1 MSGQEPSATS
11 GDYLDRLAQFVVTTP
26 TEDIPVEVLDR
37 TRAILL
43 DTLPVIAAGMR
54 TRELVALSGRQIGSG
69 SPGRSWVIGSG
80 KTTNRF
86 DAALLNGIAGAW
98 LDFDEGNF
106 LANGHPG
113 IQVIPAALA
122 LAQEK
127 GLHGRE
133 VLTTI
138 ALAYEVV
145 SRIGMA
151 TKAKLIINPHGTFG
165 VVGAALASARLAGL
179 PRAGIRNLASLAASA
194 CMATNRHTMLDGATI
209 RNWYAGHSG
218 FMGQMAVRLAESGF
232 TGPSDGVNTTFS
244 LVLGDG
250 FSPDVAV
257 AGLGERWL
265 LTEGYLKLYP
275 TARYV
280 HSCIDAYFD
289 AVRVLGRTPDPTEV
303 VRIDVRA
310 YRLAAF
316 LSNQRPKDWFG
327 TRFSLPFAVATLLVG
342 GRTGLD
348 AFSDE
353 AVADPGVRAL
363 SEKVHVSE
371 DEAYTAQYPG
381 KQRVTLQMHL
391 ASGQVVTG
399 ECEITS
405 GEPARPHDPAE
416 LDRKYQ
422 ELAEPIWGVQRAAQ
436 IRDAVIGI
444 DRCADVSS
452 LLDFNP

>member
-1 MSGQEPSATS
+1 VSGYPAALRS
-11 GDYLDRLAQFVVTTP
+11 GDYLDRLGRFVVSTP
-26 TEDIPVEVLDR
+26 VEDIPSEVLDR

-43 DTLPVIAAGMR
+43 DTFPVIAAGMR
-54 TRELVALSGRQIGSG
+54 TPELVSLSKRQMASG

-80 KTTNRF
+80 QASNRF

-122 LAQEK
+122 LAQER

-133 VLTTI
+133 LLTTI

-165 VVGAALASARLAGL
+165 VVGAALASARLSGFDADGV
-179 PRAGIRNLASLAASA
+179 RNLASLAASA

-232 TGPSDGVNTTFS
+232 SGPSDGVNTTFS

-257 AGLGERWL
+257 AELGERWL

-289 AVRVLGRTPDPTEV
+289 AVRVLGRVPEPEEV
-303 VRIDVRA
+303 MRIDVRA

-316 LSNQRPKDWFG
+316 LANQHPKGWFG

-342 GRTGLD
+342 GRSGLD

-353 AVADPGVRAL
+353 AVADPRIRQL
-363 SEKVHVSE
+363 SGKVHVVE
-371 DEAYTAQYPG
+371 DEAYTAQYPA
-381 KQRVTLQMHL
+381 KQRVTLTMRL
-391 ASGQVVTG
+391 AGGQVVVG

-405 GEPARPHDPAE
+405 GEPSRPHDSADLE
-416 LDRKYQ
+416 RKFH
-422 ELAEPIWGVQRAAQ
+422 EIAEPIWGAQRASQ
-436 IRDAVIGI
+436 IQEAILSI
-444 DRCADVSS
+444 DRCTDVSK